1 MTTISPDKALLY
13 KWLSSAI
20 YNPHF
25 WVWFSGHVWNGGH
38 QIAVGYD
45 IQKDVKNNHS
55 LAMAVYPNGE
65 LHVFANGQDVGT
77 PWSNLP
83 TNTPLYGVVG
93 HGSGV
98 ALSEGATV
106 ATAKMC
112 KMRWLI
118 LLYQY
123 LWEGLFISNA
133 FKVE

>member
-45 IQKDVKNNHS
+45 IQKDVQNNHS

-65 LHVFANGQDVGT
+65 LHVFANGKDVGT

-83 TNTPLYGVVG
+83 TDTPLYGVVG
-93 HGSGV
+93 LENDGVYGS
-98 ALSEGATV
+98 
-106 ATAKMC
+106 
-112 KMRWLI
+112 
-118 LLYQY
+118 
-123 LWEGLFISNA
+123 
-133 FKVE
+133 FKLGKHL